1 MKIKLNQAISGLNF
15 NFKATDILDT
25 SEKDCPISDNDA
37 DRMITAGIA
46 EEIAE
51 KVTAK
56 TTKK

>member
-1 MKIKLNQAISGLNF
+1 MKIKLNQAISGLSF

-25 SEKDCPISDNDA
+25 SEKDCPISAKDA
-37 DRMITAGIA
+37 ARMITSGIG

-56 TTKK
+56 TNKK